1 MFDTMSGEEKMW
13 AEFDIT
19 VTGVE
24 DVDFGVSLQKKP
36 NEEPVNLMVKTVHP
50 GPVMQ
55 WNENNPTQV
64 VKTGDKIVSV
74 NNVSGHL
81 PDMIREMC
89 HETVVLTIRR
99 PLK

>member
-1 MFDTMSGEEKMW
+1 MFDTMSDEEKISE
-13 AEFDIT
+13 EFDIT

-24 DVDFGVSLQKKP
+24 DVGFGVSLEKKP

-74 NNVSGHL
+74 NGVSGHL
-81 PDMIREMC
+81 PDMIHEMC
-89 HETVVLTIRR
+89 HNTLVLTI
-99 PLK
+99 